1 MSLVYVSLLVSIT
14 WNNSSFVLMNVS
26 DRRMREQRT
35 DYKRHTRKNLISRQT
50 VCSLFFFQCFIL
62 FYFLFLIFL
71 VWDVVFLCCDEG
83 KIKNH
88 TYLDIYFLSWC
99 FCLTFCLF
107 VFSFLFFSYFALFY
121 LSTFDTLL
129 FL

>member
-88 TYLDIYFLSWC
+88 TY
-99 FCLTFCLF
+99 
-107 VFSFLFFSYFALFY
+107 FSFLVFLFDVLFVCIFIFILFIFCII
-121 LSTFDTLL
+121 LS
-129 FL
+129 